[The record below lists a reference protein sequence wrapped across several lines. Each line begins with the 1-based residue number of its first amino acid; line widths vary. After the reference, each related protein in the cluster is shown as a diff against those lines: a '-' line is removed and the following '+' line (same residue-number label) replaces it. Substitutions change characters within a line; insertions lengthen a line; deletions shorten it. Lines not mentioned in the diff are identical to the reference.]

1 MLKHGNTIRQLG
13 LEDNA
18 LPIML
23 KRGGKY
29 IIARGTTELQDG
41 DKILL
46 IAKGE
51 DDLNTLCT
59 NLDIQN
65 CEVYRDE

>member
-1 MLKHGNTIRQLG
+1 
-13 LEDNA
+13 
-18 LPIML
+18 ML

-29 IIARGTTELQDG
+29 IIARGATELQEG